1 MPCLGVTADAIKM
14 AFPFIA
20 MGIRSDMAQTELLS
34 LPNQGVLIG
43 LDPGTKTIGVAA
55 SDSLQLTA
63 HPIETI
69 QRGKKLGPTLTRM
82 FELYDERNAIGM
94 VMGLPLNMDG
104 SAGPRA
110 QSARALV
117 RHILQIR
124 DIPIAFQDER
134 MSSQEANRAMLEADM
149 SRARRAESIDK
160 SAAAI
165 ILQTAID
172 TIANHS

>member
-1 MPCLGVTADAIKM
+1 MTGVAIKM
-14 AFPFIA
+14 AFPFMAIR
-20 MGIRSDMAQTELLS
+20 IRSDMAITELLT
-34 LPNQGVLIG
+34 LPSQGVLIG

-55 SDSLQLTA
+55 SDALQLTA
-63 HPIETI
+63 HPVETV
-69 QRGKKLGPTLTRM
+69 QRGKKLAPSLRRV
-82 FELYDERNAIGM
+82 FELFDERRAIGL

-104 SAGPRA
+104 TAGPRA
-110 QSARALV
+110 QSARALA

-134 MSSQEANRAMLEADM
+134 MSSQEANRAMLEADL
-149 SRARRAESIDK
+149 SRARRAEAVDK